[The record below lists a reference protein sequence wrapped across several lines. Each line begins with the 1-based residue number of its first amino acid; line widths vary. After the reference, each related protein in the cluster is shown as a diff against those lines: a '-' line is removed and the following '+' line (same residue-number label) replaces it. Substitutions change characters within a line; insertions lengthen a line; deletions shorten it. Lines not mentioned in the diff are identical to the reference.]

1 MEIQKRTQGRRWPK
15 LSLAITMLA
24 AAGIL
29 AACGG
34 DDDST
39 SAEGDAGGETTAT
52 DAAVE
57 AKTIYTNTYA
67 QGIPYFDDWQ
77 AGAEA
82 RAEELGWTVQSEQGN
97 GTPEQQVQQIE
108 NALATQP
115 DAIQLTPIDEESL
128 VPVLKQAQEQGV
140 AVITIGAGTSDPDA
154 TITSYVARD
163 NFDLGVVKAEYV
175 AEQLGGEGKVGI
187 IHGIRGLTFTEEQAD
202 AYEETFAAVAPDI
215 EIVDGPYTGGFSAD
229 LGLDA
234 AANLLTSNPDLDAI
248 IFDNDDLAAG
258 GVEAI
263 ANAGIDN
270 DAILV
275 IGTDGGEAAL
285 DAVEAGEI
293 DMTVNLCGFREG
305 SSGIDALNTF
315 YTDGTVEPRIVS
327 DVEIFT
333 TANAAELRAELDQ
346 RIECN

>member
-1 MEIQKRTQGRRWPK
+1 M
-15 LSLAITMLA
+15 SLAITMLA
-24 AAGIL
+24 AAGTL
-29 AACGG
+29 AAC
-34 DDDST
+34 
-39 SAEGDAGGETTAT
+39 GETTAT

-67 QGIPYFDDWQ
+67 KGIPYFDDWQ
-77 AGAEA
+77 AGAAA
-82 RAEELGWTVQSEQGN
+82 RAGELGWTVESEQGN
-97 GTPEQQVQQIE
+97 GTPEQQVRQIE
-108 NALATQP
+108 NALTSQP
-115 DAIQLTPIDEESL
+115 DAILLTPIDEESL
-128 VPVLKQAQEQGV
+128 VPVLKMAQEQGV
-140 AVITIGAGTSDPDA
+140 AVITIGAGTSDPEA
-154 TITSYVARD
+154 TITSHVARD
-163 NFDLGVVKAEYV
+163 NFDLGAIKAEYV

-187 IHGIRGLTFTEEQAD
+187 VHGIRGLAFTAEQAD
-202 AYEETFAAVAPDI
+202 AYEQTFAELAPDI
-215 EIVDGPYTGGFSAD
+215 EIVDGPYTGGVLAD

-234 AANLLTSNPDLDAI
+234 AASLLASSPDLDAI

-275 IGTDGGEAAL
+275 IGTDGGAIAL

-305 SSGIDALNTF
+305 SSGIDALSTF
-315 YTDGTVEPRIVS
+315 YMEGSVEPRIVS
-327 DVEIFT
+327 DIEIFT
-333 TANAAELRAELDQ
+333 SDTAGDLRAELDQ